1 LLFKSAAYDCIWPI
15 PPIQDTQIVGY
26 QIAALRNIADSRPT
40 VSRIGTNGQQRS
52 EDIAEQIIHARISR
66 HHCQFTWN
74 TFWVQ
79 IFLNIPENG
88 FEKCLLGAP
97 FKSKIMVFI
106 RMIFIKELI
115 LYLLFS
121 APSCNNRLTLF

>member
-1 LLFKSAAYDCIWPI
+1 VVTLDTPCSEDERKAEPI
-15 PPIQDTQIVGY
+15 CCQITCVFSS
-26 QIAALRNIADSRPT
+26 QF
-40 VSRIGTNGQQRS
+40 GQQRL

-66 HHCQFTWN
+66 HYCQFTWN